1 MAIVFEAQDLLLDR
15 KVALKM
21 LRPEYVNDKDFVKRF
36 RHEAKAVARLSHPNV
51 VNIYD
56 IGQEGDYQY
65 LVMEDVEGK
74 NLKDIINEK
83 GKLEIREALET
94 ARQICAALVVA
105 HKNNIIHCDIKPHN
119 ILLTKDMQVKVTDF
133 GIARAVTS
141 AMTMTITDTV
151 VGSAHYF
158 SPEQARGG
166 EIKACSDLYSL
177 GIVLYEMLTGVVPFR
192 GDSPISVA
200 LKHIQET
207 PKRPGLINPEI
218 PENVEN
224 IVMKAIAKDPAD
236 RFADA
241 DEMKKSIELALEG
254 YFDNTGSDFDNG
266 ATKVIERVR
275 LNDLSTDYEKAE
287 RQYLTANERAGILAW
302 VKWFTGIFL
311 FFLLSFIG
319 LYVFY
324 KNIMNV
330 PIVEVPNITG
340 LPYEEARLEALQVG
354 LHLVPQNEG
363 IYHPEVPENHII
375 SQSPKAGERVRQ
387 TRKIMVTV
395 SLGPPVLTVP
405 DLRNMTVREAGVF
418 LENQQL
424 SIGDIEETYSA
435 EVAQGYIISQN
446 PLPEEE
452 VEAGASIDIVVS
464 LGPKP
469 NMIAVPNVVG
479 LYLEEAVAKIEEAGF
494 RAGEIKRELT
504 KRYMPDQVA
513 EMEYQSGEMIPEGS
527 EIDLIVSSGLIN
539 TEGAPIHKGVTMR
552 FSVPAGNWNQNI
564 EIVIID
570 NNGRDT
576 IYRGTNHPGDYIQV
590 SFNSVGQTWYEIYI
604 NGQLRY
610 DGPLEE

>member
-1 MAIVFEAQDLLLDR
+1 
-15 KVALKM
+15 
-21 LRPEYVNDKDFVKRF
+21 
-36 RHEAKAVARLSHPNV
+36 
-51 VNIYD
+51 
-56 IGQEGDYQY
+56 
-65 LVMEDVEGK
+65 
-74 NLKDIINEK
+74 
-83 GKLEIREALET
+83 
-94 ARQICAALVVA
+94 
-105 HKNNIIHCDIKPHN
+105 
-119 ILLTKDMQVKVTDF
+119 